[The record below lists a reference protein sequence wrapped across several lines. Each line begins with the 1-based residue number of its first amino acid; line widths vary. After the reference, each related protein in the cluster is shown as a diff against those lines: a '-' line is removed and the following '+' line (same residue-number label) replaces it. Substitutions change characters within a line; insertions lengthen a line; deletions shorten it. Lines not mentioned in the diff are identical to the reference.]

1 MNSATV
7 LLIAHGLLAVGLLG
21 AITHQAAAVLAP
33 ASRPAGSFVG
43 RFRAV
48 PGPSYANAVVV
59 LYACTALLGAVIYA
73 EYRIGVRTVVEQLGM
88 GSAHG
93 AFELKEHF
101 ASIGLGLL
109 PVYWYCRRTPD
120 HARTRAVLTGMLAK
134 PEEVVIACAKEGYRQ
149 IRVFRYPAPKGK
161 PVKSVETECRLQ
173 KS

>member
-21 AITHQAAAVLAP
+21 AITHQAAAVLIP

-59 LYACTALLGAVIYA
+59 LYLCTALLGAVIYA

-88 GSAHG
+88 WPAQG

-101 ASIGLGLL
+101 AAIGLGLL
-109 PVYWYCRRTPD
+109 PAYWYQWRMPEHT
-120 HARTRAVLTGMLAK
+120 RTRVILTALVAFIVWWNFLVGH
-134 PEEVVIACAKEGYRQ
+134 VVNN
-149 IRVFRYPAPKGK
+149 IRGFGV
-161 PVKSVETECRLQ
+161 
-173 KS
+173 